1 MDPPKNFLDQTTHM
15 ISVYDKFGLRIAYP
29 ENWQLSEE
37 ESPEATVQITIA
49 SPETAFWTV
58 AIYPGLQDLEDLA
71 NQVVEAL
78 LAEYPDLEIN
88 PIQQTVGDQALIGC
102 DMNFICLDL
111 SNTAQVRVCHRDG
124 NSLLLFSQAEDSELV
139 KAGQIFEAMSES
151 LLSNSLELPSE

>member
-1 MDPPKNFLDQTTHM
+1 M
-15 ISVYDKFGLRIAYP
+15 ISIYDKQGIRIAYP

-71 NQVVEAL
+71 NQVVQAL

-88 PIQQTVGDQALIGC
+88 PIKETVGDQTLIGC
-102 DMNFICLDL
+102 DLNFICLDL
-111 SNTAQVRVCHRDG
+111 SNTAQVRVCHRDDA
-124 NSLLLFSQAEDSELV
+124 SLLLFSQAEDGELE
-139 KAGQIFEAMSES
+139 KAALIFEAMSES
-151 LLSNSLELPSE
+151 LLSSSLEIKSDG